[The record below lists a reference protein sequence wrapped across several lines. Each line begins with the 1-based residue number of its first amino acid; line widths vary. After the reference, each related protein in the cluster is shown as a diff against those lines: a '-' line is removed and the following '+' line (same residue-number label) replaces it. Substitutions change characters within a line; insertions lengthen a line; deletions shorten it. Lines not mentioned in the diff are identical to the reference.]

1 MKAFITILTTLVA
14 LSDIVSAHYRFTS
27 LVVGG
32 VNTGEYV
39 HVRRNT
45 NYTSP
50 VTDVLSKDI
59 VCNAGGLSSGPATQI
74 ATVAAGSTV
83 NIPSYF
89 CSVPHTPYPP
99 PDPSTP
105 SPFPSF
111 RVMIPYPRGPA
122 DCSSTRLTTYSRLQ
136 VNFAMDQ
143 AIYHDG
149 PVIVWLSPA
158 AASSSNVTTY
168 DGSGPWAKIWELG
181 AQTGNGQIKFPASNQ
196 AGFNFQIPSCT
207 PPGEYLLRIEIG
219 LHSASA
225 KAGAQFY
232 ISCAQIKVTDSG
244 SSSGLFSPTARFP

>member
-1 MKAFITILTTLVA
+1 MKAIVAILTTLVA
-14 LSDIVSAHYRFTS
+14 LSDVVSAHYRFTS

-45 NYTSP
+45 NYNSP

-59 VCNAGGLSSGPATQI
+59 VCNAGGLSSGPAAQI

-83 NIPSYF
+83 
-89 CSVPHTPYPP
+89 
-99 PDPSTP
+99 
-105 SPFPSF
+105 
-111 RVMIPYPRGPA
+111 G
-122 DCSSTRLTTYSRLQ
+122 
-136 VNFAMDQ
+136 FAMDQ

-158 AASSSNVTTY
+158 AGSSSNVTTY

-207 PPGEYLLRIEIG
+207 PPGEYLLRIEQIG

-232 ISCAQIKVTDSG
+232 ISCAQIKVTGSG
-244 SSSGLFSPTARFP
+244 SGSASFSPTVRFPGAYTGNEPGILINIYYPVVSRAHTFRP

>member
-1 MKAFITILTTLVA
+1 MKAFIAILTTFVA
-14 LSDIVSAHYRFTS
+14 LSELVSAHYRFTS

-45 NYTSP
+45 NYNSP

-83 NIPSYF
+83 
-89 CSVPHTPYPP
+89 
-99 PDPSTP
+99 
-105 SPFPSF
+105 
-111 RVMIPYPRGPA
+111 G
-122 DCSSTRLTTYSRLQ
+122 
-136 VNFAMDQ
+136 FAMDQ

-158 AASSSNVTTY
+158 AGSNVTTY

-207 PPGEYLLRIEIG
+207 PPGEYLLRIEQIG

-232 ISCAQIKVTDSG
+232 ISCAQIKGVNLHVSLRGAYTGDEPGILINIYYPVGFRGFHGAG
-244 SSSGLFSPTARFP
+244 SVRGWLAGRAAWYSL

>member
-1 MKAFITILTTLVA
+1 MKAFIAILTTLVA
-14 LSDIVSAHYRFTS
+14 LSDFVSAHYRFTS

-45 NYTSP
+45 NYNSP

-83 NIPSYF
+83 
-89 CSVPHTPYPP
+89 
-99 PDPSTP
+99 
-105 SPFPSF
+105 
-111 RVMIPYPRGPA
+111 G
-122 DCSSTRLTTYSRLQ
+122 
-136 VNFAMDQ
+136 FAMDQ

-158 AASSSNVTTY
+158 AGSNVTTY

-207 PPGEYLLRIEIG
+207 LCPLIWDHAAVITNGHLENTINARSVCDVSPGEYLLRIEQIG

-232 ISCAQIKVTDSG
+232 ISCAQIKVTGSG
-244 SSSGLFSPTARFP
+244 SGTSFSPTVRFP

>member
-1 MKAFITILTTLVA
+1 MKAFTAILTTFVA
-14 LSDIVSAHYRFTS
+14 LSELVSAHYRFTS

-45 NYTSP
+45 NYNSP

-83 NIPSYF
+83 
-89 CSVPHTPYPP
+89 
-99 PDPSTP
+99 
-105 SPFPSF
+105 
-111 RVMIPYPRGPA
+111 G
-122 DCSSTRLTTYSRLQ
+122 
-136 VNFAMDQ
+136 FAMDQ

-158 AASSSNVTTY
+158 AGSNVTTY

-207 PPGEYLLRIEIG
+207 PPGEYLLRIEQIG

-232 ISCAQIKVTDSG
+232 ISCAQIKVTGSG
-244 SSSGLFSPTARFP
+244 SGTSFSPTVRFPCVNLRVSPRGAYTGDEPGILINIYYPVVSSLPTTYTVPGGPVAKC

>member
-1 MKAFITILTTLVA
+1 MKAFIAILTTLVA
-14 LSDIVSAHYRFTS
+14 LSDFVSAHYRFTS

-45 NYTSP
+45 NYNSP

-83 NIPSYF
+83 NLPLPPASDLF
-89 CSVPHTPYPP
+89 TPPL
-99 PDPSTP
+99 SASLTLT
-105 SPFPSF
+105 PFP
-111 RVMIPYPRGPA
+111 VG
-122 DCSSTRLTTYSRLQ
+122 
-136 VNFAMDQ
+136 FAMDQ

-158 AASSSNVTTY
+158 AGSNVTTY

-207 PPGEYLLRIEIG
+207 PPGEYLLRIEQIG

-232 ISCAQIKVTDSG
+232 ISCAQIKVTGSG
-244 SSSGLFSPTARFP
+244 SGTSFSPTVRFP